1 MHCGECAAPIAIFW
15 LRRTPE
21 QSYTQVRDDGEAPDP
36 GKLIRPRVESGR
48 AGRPNAPDTIA
59 GHGPGVADPIR
70 RPGVTLTT
78 ERTRRAGKHTPA
90 QKVRALFD
98 SWLLAAK
105 VKPKHHVRVRQAAGS
120 AI

>member
-1 MHCGECAAPIAIFW
+1 M
-15 LRRTPE
+15 
-21 QSYTQVRDDGEAPDP
+21 
-36 GKLIRPRVESGR
+36 
-48 AGRPNAPDTIA
+48 IA

-78 ERTRRAGKHTPA
+78 ERTRRAEKCSPA
-90 QKVRALFD
+90 QEVRAHFD
-98 SWLLAAK
+98 SWLRAAM